1 MSSGDVYL
9 GNVYHLQRM
18 RSDIVV
24 SINDSAWE
32 EESLY
37 IKQMTFLIV
46 LRGLDQQKGE
56 RADNTG
62 GGGKEEPPIQC
73 LDRPKIER

>member
-1 MSSGDVYL
+1 V
-9 GNVYHLQRM
+9 R
-18 RSDIVV
+18 RDILV

-56 RADNTG
+56 LMTQG
-62 GGGKEEPPIQC
+62 GRGGKEENPIQY

>member
-1 MSSGDVYL
+1 
-9 GNVYHLQRM
+9 M
-18 RSDIVV
+18 RRDILV

-56 RADNTG
+56 RTDNTRG
-62 GGGKEEPPIQC
+62 GGIQC

>member
-1 MSSGDVYL
+1 
-9 GNVYHLQRM
+9 M
-18 RSDIVV
+18 RRNILV

-46 LRGLDQQKGE
+46 LRELDQQKGE

-62 GGGKEEPPIQC
+62 GGGEGGES
-73 LDRPKIER
+73 DTMFR